1 MSIRQ
6 QFQSEVNQPDA
17 AINLARG
24 ALLVSKVI
32 NPSVDVEAAL
42 ARIDA
47 MAETVRQLAGVAV
60 SPSEIF
66 DTLNR
71 YFFRIEKFSGNR
83 ANYYHPQ
90 NSFLDVVL
98 LIKMGLPI
106 TLSVLYLELGW
117 RLGLAVDGIG
127 LPGHFLVAF
136 NDAGTRTYLD
146 PFHNG
151 QILTE
156 GDCMDIAQVPEDDR
170 EPFRH
175 EYLVPMSK
183 KAILYRML
191 MNLKQGYL
199 SESDWLS
206 AHRVVDFA
214 LILRPT
220 ETQLLRDRGL
230 LAYQLNQLQDAVFDI
245 QQYLLKNPSAADADW
260 LENHLQGMQAKLLRL
275 N

>member
-6 QFQSEVNQPDA
+6 QFQSEVSHPDA

-24 ALLVSKVI
+24 ALLISKAI
-32 NPSVDVEAAL
+32 NPTVDVDAAL
-42 ARIDA
+42 AKIDA
-47 MAETVRQLAGVAV
+47 MAETVRQLAGRAV
-60 SPSEIF
+60 SPPEIF
-66 DTLNR
+66 DILNR
-71 YFFRIEKFSGNR
+71 YFFKIEKFSGNQ

-117 RLGLAVDGIG
+117 RLGLSVDGIG

-136 NDAGTRTYLD
+136 NNAGMRTYLD

-170 EPFRH
+170 EPFRQ
-175 EYLVPMSK
+175 EYLTPISK
-183 KAILYRML
+183 KSILYRML

-199 SESDWLS
+199 SESNWLS
-206 AHRVVDFA
+206 AHRVVDLA
-214 LILRPT
+214 LIVRPT

-230 LAYQLNQLQDAVFDI
+230 LAYQLHQLQDAVFDI
-245 QQYLLKNPSAADADW
+245 QQYLLKNPAAADADW
-260 LENHLQGMQAKLLRL
+260 LENHLQGIQAKLLRL